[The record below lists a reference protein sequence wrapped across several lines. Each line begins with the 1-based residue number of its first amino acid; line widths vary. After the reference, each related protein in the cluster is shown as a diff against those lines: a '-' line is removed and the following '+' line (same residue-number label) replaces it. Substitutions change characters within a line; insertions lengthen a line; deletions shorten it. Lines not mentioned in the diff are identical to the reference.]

1 MEKGG
6 ATRGWVHAL
15 DAVRL
20 RGAACG
26 GGEWG
31 LVDGESLV
39 KEMINCGDDMSSA
52 IIMIDTLAKIRH
64 RFSGLSSRQKAL
76 IRIPRR
82 ESTLYCWFADL
93 LICWFAATVRRLGS
107 AMLFQC
113 KVTFYIYVI
122 LKSAPKKVFFFFFLC
137 WEKKE

>member
-6 ATRGWVHAL
+6 ATRGWGHAL
-15 DAVRL
+15 DAVGL
-20 RGAACG
+20 SGAACG

-64 RFSGLSSRQKAL
+64 RFSGLSSRQKVPDSD
-76 IRIPRR
+76 PRTR
-82 ESTLYCWFADL
+82 VYAVL
-93 LICWFAATVRRLGS
+93 LICCDSTTSR
-107 AMLFQC
+107 
-113 KVTFYIYVI
+113 I
-122 LKSAPKKVFFFFFLC
+122 
-137 WEKKE
+137 

>member
-1 MEKGG
+1 MATWRKGG
-6 ATRGWVHAL
+6 ATRRWGHAL
-15 DAVRL
+15 DAVGL

-82 ESTLYCWFADL
+82 ESTLYC
-93 LICWFAATVRRLGS
+93 
-107 AMLFQC
+107 
-113 KVTFYIYVI
+113 
-122 LKSAPKKVFFFFFLC
+122 
-137 WEKKE
+137 